1 MPFGNNIYVWVAIT
15 LIAVVVLTL
24 GVTLA
29 LYVFA
34 LKSFHKIFDRP
45 YPRMPYDKSP
55 LKIKQDTIYGVG
67 KNWFYT
73 NRNNFMDI
81 QMTSF
86 DDLKLYAYY
95 RPADHKDSD
104 QLIVLV
110 HGWRDHPSDM
120 GAYAQMYLKIKD
132 SHILIPHLRAHGMSR
147 GKHVGF
153 GLYDSQDLI
162 MWIALMEKRLNRKL
176 KIIIHGRSMGA
187 SAALMAAG
195 SMKISEG
202 VKGVVADSPFDT
214 LENQIGFVLKKRYR
228 VSPRFM
234 VKAIGRIAASRIG
247 FPVKRA
253 SVVAVASKIKTPVL
267 MFHGTED
274 TFVLPEMSEEIYNR
288 IRSPK
293 RLLMIDGSSHIMAF
307 NDRPSTYVAE
317 VEKFMKVCKLS
328 V

>member
-1 MPFGNNIYVWVAIT
+1 MPFGNSTYVWVVIII
-15 LIAVVVLTL
+15 IAVVVLAL
-24 GVTLA
+24 GVAFA

-34 LKSFHKIFDRP
+34 HKSFRKIFDRP
-45 YPRMPYDKSP
+45 FPRMPYDKSP
-55 LKIKQDTIYGVG
+55 LKIKQDTIFGVG

-120 GAYAQMYLKIKD
+120 GAFAQMYLKIKD
-132 SHILIPHLRAHGMSR
+132 AHILIPHLRAHGMSR
-147 GKHVGF
+147 GRHIGF

-162 MWIALMEKRLNRKL
+162 MWIALMERRLNCKL

-195 SMKISEG
+195 SMKISDG
-202 VKGVVADSPFDT
+202 VKGIVADSPFDT
-214 LENQIGFVLKKRYR
+214 LENQIGFVIKERYR
-228 VSPRFM
+228 ISPRFM
-234 VKAIGRIAASRIG
+234 VKAIGRIAATRIG

-253 SVVAVASKIKTPVL
+253 SVIAVASKIKIPVL

-274 TFVLPEMSEEIYNR
+274 TFVPPEMSEEIYNR

-293 RLLMIDGSSHIMAF
+293 RLLMFEGSKHVMSY
-307 NDRPSTYVAE
+307 NDRPAKYATE
-317 VEKFMKVCKLS
+317 VEKFMKICKFS
-328 V
+328 I